1 MTFTTQ
7 IKEEITKE
15 ENNNIEDLTSLCTYL
30 KFNATLE
37 EDKMTVMVV
46 NASVARWI
54 FKLLKTNYNVLIKL
68 TTRTMKRFKA
78 RNLYILEVKEKLD
91 LIYKDIDNIFKEIS
105 TSSDEEKKAFLKG
118 MFLACGSINDP
129 KKNQYHLEFLVKEEE
144 DAKLIDDLLNSLKIK
159 SKVLKRDR
167 EYMVYVKSSENISDF
182 IKYLGAFNALFYF
195 EDIRIY
201 KDHKNMVNRLN
212 NCEIANQEKTFRTG
226 QVQLENIN
234 YLKDHDLFGL
244 LEENTKIVADA
255 RVKYPEVSM
264 QELADIVTLENNY
277 KIGKS
282 GVNHHFI
289 KINNL
294 VKRHKERSEDNGSK
308 TCS

>member
-91 LIYKDIDNIFKEIS
+91 LIYKDIDNIFKEIN

-144 DAKLIDDLLNSLKIK
+144 EAKLIDDLLNSLKIK

-212 NCEIANQEKTFRTG
+212 NCEQANVERTLKSSK
-226 QVQLENIN
+226 VILDNIKYLEDN
-234 YLKDHDLFGL
+234 DLLML
-244 LEENTKIVADA
+244 LDDRSKEIIEYKK
-255 RVKYPEVSM
+255 KYPDTSLG
-264 QELADIVTLENNY
+264 ELAEIITMETN
-277 KIGKS
+277 KSITKS
-282 GVNHHFI
+282 GINHHFR
-289 KINNL
+289 KINAL
-294 VKRHKERSEDNGSK
+294 VKKAKENHE
-308 TCS
+308 

>member
-129 KKNQYHLEFLVKEEE
+129 KKNQYHLEFLVKEE

-212 NCEIANQEKTFRTG
+212 NCEQANVERTLKSSKT
-226 QVQLENIN
+226 VLDNIKYLEDN
-234 YLKDHDLFGL
+234 DLLML
-244 LEENTKIVADA
+244 LDDRSKEIIEYKK
-255 RVKYPEVSM
+255 KYPDTSLG
-264 QELADIVTLENNY
+264 ELAEIITMETN
-277 KIGKS
+277 KSITKS
-282 GVNHHFI
+282 GINHHFR
-289 KINNL
+289 KINAL
-294 VKRHKERSEDNGSK
+294 VKKAKENHE
-308 TCS
+308 

>member
-15 ENNNIEDLTSLCTYL
+15 ENNNIEDLTSICTYL

-212 NCEIANQEKTFRTG
+212 NCEQANVERTLKSSK
-226 QVQLENIN
+226 VILDNIKYLEDN
-234 YLKDHDLFGL
+234 DLLML
-244 LEENTKIVADA
+244 LDDRSKEIIEYKK
-255 RVKYPEVSM
+255 KYPDTSLG
-264 QELADIVTLENNY
+264 ELAEIITMETN
-277 KIGKS
+277 KSITKS
-282 GVNHHFI
+282 GINHHFR
-289 KINNL
+289 KINSL
-294 VKRHKERSEDNGSK
+294 VKKAKENHE
-308 TCS
+308 

>member
-212 NCEIANQEKTFRTG
+212 NCEQANVERTLKSSK
-226 QVQLENIN
+226 VILDNIKYLEDN
-234 YLKDHDLFGL
+234 DLLML
-244 LEENTKIVADA
+244 LDDRSKEIIEYKK
-255 RVKYPEVSM
+255 KYPDTSLG
-264 QELADIVTLENNY
+264 ELAEIITMETN
-277 KIGKS
+277 KSITKS
-282 GVNHHFI
+282 GINHHFR
-289 KINNL
+289 KINAL
-294 VKRHKERSEDNGSK
+294 VKKSKENHE
-308 TCS
+308 

>member
-212 NCEIANQEKTFRTG
+212 NCEQANVERTLKSSK
-226 QVQLENIN
+226 VILDNIKYLEDN
-234 YLKDHDLFGL
+234 DLLML
-244 LEENTKIVADA
+244 LDDRSKEIIEYKK
-255 RVKYPEVSM
+255 KYPDTSLGEIAEIITMETNKS
-264 QELADIVTLENNY
+264 IT
-277 KIGKS
+277 KS
-282 GVNHHFI
+282 GINHHFR
-289 KINNL
+289 KINAL
-294 VKRHKERSEDNGSK
+294 VKKAKENHE
-308 TCS
+308 

>member
-15 ENNNIEDLTSLCTYL
+15 ENNNSEDLTSLCTYL

-212 NCEIANQEKTFRTG
+212 NCEQANVERTLKSSK
-226 QVQLENIN
+226 VILDNIKYLEDN
-234 YLKDHDLFGL
+234 DLLML
-244 LEENTKIVADA
+244 LDDRSKEIIEYKK
-255 RVKYPEVSM
+255 KYPDTSLG
-264 QELADIVTLENNY
+264 ELAEIITMETN
-277 KIGKS
+277 KSITKS
-282 GVNHHFI
+282 GINHHFR
-289 KINNL
+289 KINSL
-294 VKRHKERSEDNGSK
+294 VKKAKENHE
-308 TCS
+308 

>member
-78 RNLYILEVKEKLD
+78 RNLYILVIKEKLD

-212 NCEIANQEKTFRTG
+212 NCEQANVERTLKSSK
-226 QVQLENIN
+226 VILDNIKYLEDN
-234 YLKDHDLFGL
+234 DLLML
-244 LEENTKIVADA
+244 LDDRSKEIIEYKK
-255 RVKYPEVSM
+255 KYPDTSLG
-264 QELADIVTLENNY
+264 ELAEIITMETN
-277 KIGKS
+277 KSITKS
-282 GVNHHFI
+282 GINHHFR
-289 KINNL
+289 KINAL
-294 VKRHKERSEDNGSK
+294 VKKAKENHE
-308 TCS
+308 

>member
-144 DAKLIDDLLNSLKIK
+144 DANLIDNLLNSLKIK

-212 NCEIANQEKTFRTG
+212 NCEQANVERTLKSSKTILDNIKY
-226 QVQLENIN
+226 LEDN
-234 YLKDHDLFGL
+234 DLLML
-244 LEENTKIVADA
+244 LDDRSKEIIEYKK
-255 RVKYPEVSM
+255 KYPDTSLG
-264 QELADIVTLENNY
+264 ELADIITMETN
-277 KIGKS
+277 KSITKS
-282 GVNHHFI
+282 GINHHFR
-289 KINNL
+289 KINAL
-294 VKRHKERSEDNGSK
+294 VKKAKENHE
-308 TCS
+308 

>member
-91 LIYKDIDNIFKEIS
+91 LIYKDIDNIFKEIN

-212 NCEIANQEKTFRTG
+212 NCEQANVERTLKSSK
-226 QVQLENIN
+226 VILDNIKYLEDN
-234 YLKDHDLFGL
+234 DLTIL
-244 LEENTKIVADA
+244 LDDRSKEIIEYKK
-255 RVKYPEVSM
+255 KYPDTSLG
-264 QELADIVTLENNY
+264 ELADIITMETN
-277 KIGKS
+277 KSITKS
-282 GVNHHFI
+282 GINHHFR
-289 KINNL
+289 KINAL
-294 VKRHKERSEDNGSK
+294 VKKAKENHE
-308 TCS
+308 

>member
-118 MFLACGSINDP
+118 MFLACGSVNDP

-212 NCEIANQEKTFRTG
+212 NCEQANVERTLKSSK
-226 QVQLENIN
+226 VILDNIKYLEDN
-234 YLKDHDLFGL
+234 DLLML
-244 LEENTKIVADA
+244 LDDRSKEIIEYKK
-255 RVKYPEVSM
+255 KYPDTSLG
-264 QELADIVTLENNY
+264 ELAEIITMETN
-277 KIGKS
+277 KSITKS
-282 GVNHHFI
+282 GINHHFR
-289 KINNL
+289 KINAL
-294 VKRHKERSEDNGSK
+294 VKKAKENHE
-308 TCS
+308 

>member
-144 DAKLIDDLLNSLKIK
+144 DARLIDDLLNSLKIK

-212 NCEIANQEKTFRTG
+212 NCEQANVERTLKSSKAILDNIKY
-226 QVQLENIN
+226 LEDN
-234 YLKDHDLFGL
+234 DLLML
-244 LEENTKIVADA
+244 LDDRSKEIIEYKK
-255 RVKYPEVSM
+255 KYPDTSLG
-264 QELADIVTLENNY
+264 ELAEIITMETN
-277 KIGKS
+277 KSITKS
-282 GVNHHFI
+282 GINHHFR
-289 KINNL
+289 KINAL
-294 VKRHKERSEDNGSK
+294 VKKAKENHE
-308 TCS
+308 

>member
-129 KKNQYHLEFLVKEEE
+129 KKNQYHLEFLEKEED

-212 NCEIANQEKTFRTG
+212 NCEQANVERTLKSSKT
-226 QVQLENIN
+226 VLDNIKYLEDN
-234 YLKDHDLFGL
+234 DLLML
-244 LEENTKIVADA
+244 LDDRSKEIIEYKK
-255 RVKYPEVSM
+255 KYPDTSLG
-264 QELADIVTLENNY
+264 ELAEIITMETN
-277 KIGKS
+277 KSITKS
-282 GVNHHFI
+282 GINHHFR
-289 KINNL
+289 KINAL
-294 VKRHKERSEDNGSK
+294 VKKAKENHE
-308 TCS
+308 

>member
-46 NASVARWI
+46 NASVVRWI

-91 LIYKDIDNIFKEIS
+91 LIYKDIDNIFKEIN

-212 NCEIANQEKTFRTG
+212 NCEQANVERTLKSSK
-226 QVQLENIN
+226 VILNNIKYLEDN
-234 YLKDHDLFGL
+234 DLLML
-244 LEENTKIVADA
+244 LDDRSKEIIEYKK
-255 RVKYPEVSM
+255 KYPDTSLG
-264 QELADIVTLENNY
+264 ELAEIITMETN
-277 KIGKS
+277 KSITKS
-282 GVNHHFI
+282 GINHHFR
-289 KINNL
+289 KINAL
-294 VKRHKERSEDNGSK
+294 VKKAKENHE
-308 TCS
+308 

>member
-37 EDKMTVMVV
+37 EDRMTVMVV

-118 MFLACGSINDP
+118 MFLACGSVNDP
-129 KKNQYHLEFLVKEEE
+129 KKNQYHLEFLVKQEE

-182 IKYLGAFNALFYF
+182 IKYLGTFNALFYF

-212 NCEIANQEKTFRTG
+212 NCEQANVERTLKSSK
-226 QVQLENIN
+226 VILDNIKYLEDN
-234 YLKDHDLFGL
+234 DLLML
-244 LEENTKIVADA
+244 LDDRSKEIIEYKK
-255 RVKYPEVSM
+255 KYPDTSLG
-264 QELADIVTLENNY
+264 ELAEIITMETN
-277 KIGKS
+277 KSITKS
-282 GVNHHFI
+282 GINHHFR
-289 KINNL
+289 KINAL
-294 VKRHKERSEDNGSK
+294 VKKAKENHE
-308 TCS
+308 

>member
-1 MTFTTQ
+1 VTFTTQ

-54 FKLLKTNYNVLIKL
+54 FKLLKTNYNVLIRL

-91 LIYKDIDNIFKEIS
+91 LIYKDIDNIFKEIN

-212 NCEIANQEKTFRTG
+212 NCEQANVERTLKSSKTILDNIKY
-226 QVQLENIN
+226 LEDN
-234 YLKDHDLFGL
+234 DLTIL
-244 LEENTKIVADA
+244 LDDRSKEIIEYKK
-255 RVKYPEVSM
+255 KYPDTSLG
-264 QELADIVTLENNY
+264 ELAEIITMETN
-277 KIGKS
+277 KSITKS
-282 GVNHHFI
+282 GINHHFR
-289 KINNL
+289 KINAL
-294 VKRHKERSEDNGSK
+294 VKKAKENHE
-308 TCS
+308 

>member
-30 KFNATLE
+30 RFNATLE

-91 LIYKDIDNIFKEIS
+91 LIYKDIDNIFKEIN

-212 NCEIANQEKTFRTG
+212 NCEQANVERTLKSSKTILDNIKY
-226 QVQLENIN
+226 LEDN
-234 YLKDHDLFGL
+234 DLLML
-244 LEENTKIVADA
+244 LDDRSKEIIEYKK
-255 RVKYPEVSM
+255 KYPDTSLG
-264 QELADIVTLENNY
+264 ELAEIITMETN
-277 KIGKS
+277 KSITKS
-282 GVNHHFI
+282 GINHHFR
-289 KINNL
+289 KINAL
-294 VKRHKERSEDNGSK
+294 VKKAKENHE
-308 TCS
+308 

>member
-91 LIYKDIDNIFKEIS
+91 LIYKDIDNIFKEIN

-144 DAKLIDDLLNSLKIK
+144 DARLIDDLLNSLKIK

-212 NCEIANQEKTFRTG
+212 NCEQANVERTLKSSKTILDNIKY
-226 QVQLENIN
+226 LEDN
-234 YLKDHDLFGL
+234 DLLML
-244 LEENTKIVADA
+244 LDDRSKEIIEYK
-255 RVKYPEVSM
+255 RKYPDTSLG
-264 QELADIVTLENNY
+264 ELADIITMETN
-277 KIGKS
+277 KSITKS
-282 GVNHHFI
+282 GINHHFR
-289 KINNL
+289 KINAL
-294 VKRHKERSEDNGSK
+294 VKKAKENHE
-308 TCS
+308 

>member
-144 DAKLIDDLLNSLKIK
+144 DARLIDDLLNSLKIK

-212 NCEIANQEKTFRTG
+212 NCEQANVERTLKSSKT
-226 QVQLENIN
+226 VLDNIKYLEDN
-234 YLKDHDLFGL
+234 DLLML
-244 LEENTKIVADA
+244 LDDRSKEIIEYKK
-255 RVKYPEVSM
+255 KYPDTSLG
-264 QELADIVTLENNY
+264 ELAEIITMETN
-277 KIGKS
+277 KSITKS
-282 GVNHHFI
+282 GINHHFR
-289 KINNL
+289 KINAL
-294 VKRHKERSEDNGSK
+294 VKKAKENHE
-308 TCS
+308 

>member
-91 LIYKDIDNIFKEIS
+91 LIYKDIDNIFKEIT

-212 NCEIANQEKTFRTG
+212 NCEQANVERTLKSSKTILDNIKY
-226 QVQLENIN
+226 LEDN
-234 YLKDHDLFGL
+234 DLLML
-244 LEENTKIVADA
+244 LDDRSKEIIEYKK
-255 RVKYPEVSM
+255 KYPDTSLG
-264 QELADIVTLENNY
+264 ELAEIITMETN
-277 KIGKS
+277 KSITKS
-282 GVNHHFI
+282 GINHHFR
-289 KINNL
+289 KINSL
-294 VKRHKERSEDNGSK
+294 VKKAKENHE
-308 TCS
+308 

>member
-91 LIYKDIDNIFKEIS
+91 LIYKDIDNIFKEIN

-144 DAKLIDDLLNSLKIK
+144 DAKLIDNLLNSLKIK

-212 NCEIANQEKTFRTG
+212 NCEQANVERTLKSSK
-226 QVQLENIN
+226 VILDNIKYLEDN
-234 YLKDHDLFGL
+234 DLLML
-244 LEENTKIVADA
+244 LDDRSKEIIEYKK
-255 RVKYPEVSM
+255 KYPDTSLG
-264 QELADIVTLENNY
+264 ELAEIITMETN
-277 KIGKS
+277 KSITKS
-282 GVNHHFI
+282 GINHHFR
-289 KINNL
+289 KINAL
-294 VKRHKERSEDNGSK
+294 VKKAKENHE
-308 TCS
+308 

>member
-212 NCEIANQEKTFRTG
+212 NCEQANVERTLKSSK
-226 QVQLENIN
+226 VILDNIKYLEDN
-234 YLKDHDLFGL
+234 DLLML
-244 LEENTKIVADA
+244 LDDRSKEIIEYK
-255 RVKYPEVSM
+255 RKYPDTSLG
-264 QELADIVTLENNY
+264 ELAEIITMETN
-277 KIGKS
+277 KSITKS
-282 GVNHHFI
+282 GINHHFR
-289 KINNL
+289 KINSL
-294 VKRHKERSEDNGSK
+294 VKKAKENHE
-308 TCS
+308 

>member
-78 RNLYILEVKEKLD
+78 RNLYTLEVKEKLD

-212 NCEIANQEKTFRTG
+212 NCEQANVERKLKSSK
-226 QVQLENIN
+226 VILDNIKYLEDN
-234 YLKDHDLFGL
+234 DLLML
-244 LEENTKIVADA
+244 LDDRSKEIIEYKK
-255 RVKYPEVSM
+255 KYPDTSLG
-264 QELADIVTLENNY
+264 ELAEIITMETN
-277 KIGKS
+277 KSITKS
-282 GVNHHFI
+282 GINHHFR
-289 KINNL
+289 KINAL
-294 VKRHKERSEDNGSK
+294 VKKAKENHE
-308 TCS
+308 

>member
-37 EDKMTVMVV
+37 EDKMIVMVV

-212 NCEIANQEKTFRTG
+212 NCEQANVERTLKSSKTILDNIKY
-226 QVQLENIN
+226 LEDN
-234 YLKDHDLFGL
+234 DLLML
-244 LEENTKIVADA
+244 LDDRSKEIIEYKK
-255 RVKYPEVSM
+255 KYPDTSLG
-264 QELADIVTLENNY
+264 ELAEIITMETN
-277 KIGKS
+277 KSITKS
-282 GVNHHFI
+282 GINHHFR
-289 KINNL
+289 KINAL
-294 VKRHKERSEDNGSK
+294 AKKAKENHE
-308 TCS
+308 

>member
-212 NCEIANQEKTFRTG
+212 NCEQANVERTLKSSKTILDNIKY
-226 QVQLENIN
+226 LEDN
-234 YLKDHDLFGL
+234 DLLML
-244 LEENTKIVADA
+244 LDDRSKEIIEYK
-255 RVKYPEVSM
+255 RKYPDTSLG
-264 QELADIVTLENNY
+264 ELAEIITMETN
-277 KIGKS
+277 KSITKS
-282 GVNHHFI
+282 GINHHFR
-289 KINNL
+289 KINAL
-294 VKRHKERSEDNGSK
+294 VKKAKENHE
-308 TCS
+308 

>member
-91 LIYKDIDNIFKEIS
+91 LIYKDIDNIFKEIN

-144 DAKLIDDLLNSLKIK
+144 DAKLIDNLLNSLKIK

-212 NCEIANQEKTFRTG
+212 NCEQANVERTLKSSKTILDNIKY
-226 QVQLENIN
+226 LEDN
-234 YLKDHDLFGL
+234 DLLML
-244 LEENTKIVADA
+244 LDDRSKEIIEYKK
-255 RVKYPEVSM
+255 KYPDTSLG
-264 QELADIVTLENNY
+264 ELADIITMETN
-277 KIGKS
+277 KSITKS
-282 GVNHHFI
+282 GINHHFR
-289 KINNL
+289 KINAL
-294 VKRHKERSEDNGSK
+294 VKKAKENHE
-308 TCS
+308 

>member
-144 DAKLIDDLLNSLKIK
+144 DGKLIDDLLNSLKIK

-212 NCEIANQEKTFRTG
+212 NCEQANVERTLKSSKT
-226 QVQLENIN
+226 VLDNIKYLEDN
-234 YLKDHDLFGL
+234 DLLML
-244 LEENTKIVADA
+244 LDDRSKEIIEYKK
-255 RVKYPEVSM
+255 KYPDTSLG
-264 QELADIVTLENNY
+264 ELAEIITMETN
-277 KIGKS
+277 KSITKS
-282 GVNHHFI
+282 GINHHFR
-289 KINNL
+289 KINAL
-294 VKRHKERSEDNGSK
+294 VKKAKENHE
-308 TCS
+308 

>member
-78 RNLYILEVKEKLD
+78 RNLYILEVKEKID
-91 LIYKDIDNIFKEIS
+91 LIYKDIDNIFKEIN

-212 NCEIANQEKTFRTG
+212 NCEQANVERTLKSSK
-226 QVQLENIN
+226 VILDNIKYLEDN
-234 YLKDHDLFGL
+234 DLLML
-244 LEENTKIVADA
+244 LDDRSKEIIEYKK
-255 RVKYPEVSM
+255 KYPDTSLG
-264 QELADIVTLENNY
+264 ELAEIITMETN
-277 KIGKS
+277 KSITKS
-282 GVNHHFI
+282 GINHHFR
-289 KINNL
+289 KINAL
-294 VKRHKERSEDNGSK
+294 VKKAKENHE
-308 TCS
+308 

>member
-91 LIYKDIDNIFKEIS
+91 LIYKDIDNIFKEIN

-159 SKVLKRDR
+159 SKVLKRDW

-212 NCEIANQEKTFRTG
+212 NCEQANVERTLKSSK
-226 QVQLENIN
+226 VILDNIKYLEDN
-234 YLKDHDLFGL
+234 DLLML
-244 LEENTKIVADA
+244 LDDRSKEIIEYKK
-255 RVKYPEVSM
+255 KYPDTSLG
-264 QELADIVTLENNY
+264 ELAEIITMETN
-277 KIGKS
+277 KSITKS
-282 GVNHHFI
+282 GINHHFR
-289 KINNL
+289 KINAL
-294 VKRHKERSEDNGSK
+294 VKKAKENHE
-308 TCS
+308 

>member
-91 LIYKDIDNIFKEIS
+91 LIYKDIDNIFKEIN

-129 KKNQYHLEFLVKEEE
+129 KKNQYHLEFLVKEDD

-212 NCEIANQEKTFRTG
+212 NCEQANVERTLKSSK
-226 QVQLENIN
+226 VILDNIKYLEDN
-234 YLKDHDLFGL
+234 DLLML
-244 LEENTKIVADA
+244 LDDRSKEIIEYK
-255 RVKYPEVSM
+255 RKYPDTSLG
-264 QELADIVTLENNY
+264 ELADIITMETN
-277 KIGKS
+277 KSITKS
-282 GVNHHFI
+282 GINHHFR
-289 KINNL
+289 KINAL
-294 VKRHKERSEDNGSK
+294 VKKAKENHE
-308 TCS
+308 

>member
-144 DAKLIDDLLNSLKIK
+144 DAKLIGDLLNSLKIK

-212 NCEIANQEKTFRTG
+212 NCEQANVERTLKSSK
-226 QVQLENIN
+226 VILDNIKYLEDN
-234 YLKDHDLFGL
+234 DLLML
-244 LEENTKIVADA
+244 LDDRSKEIIEYKK
-255 RVKYPEVSM
+255 KYPDTSLG
-264 QELADIVTLENNY
+264 ELAEIITMETN
-277 KIGKS
+277 KSITKS
-282 GVNHHFI
+282 GINHHFR
-289 KINNL
+289 KINAL
-294 VKRHKERSEDNGSK
+294 VKKAKENHE
-308 TCS
+308 

>member
-129 KKNQYHLEFLVKEEE
+129 KKNQYHLEFLVKEED

-212 NCEIANQEKTFRTG
+212 NCEQANVERTLKSSK
-226 QVQLENIN
+226 VILDNIKYLEDN
-234 YLKDHDLFGL
+234 DLLML
-244 LEENTKIVADA
+244 LDDRSKEIIEYKK
-255 RVKYPEVSM
+255 KYPDTSLG
-264 QELADIVTLENNY
+264 ELAEIITMETN
-277 KIGKS
+277 KSITKS
-282 GVNHHFI
+282 GINHHFR
-289 KINNL
+289 KINAL
-294 VKRHKERSEDNGSK
+294 VKKAKENHE
-308 TCS
+308 

>member
-15 ENNNIEDLTSLCTYL
+15 ENNNIEDLTSLCTFL

-159 SKVLKRDR
+159 SKVLKRER

-212 NCEIANQEKTFRTG
+212 NCEQANVERTLKSSK
-226 QVQLENIN
+226 VILDNIKYLEDN
-234 YLKDHDLFGL
+234 DLLML
-244 LEENTKIVADA
+244 LDDRSKEIIEYKK
-255 RVKYPEVSM
+255 KYPDTSLG
-264 QELADIVTLENNY
+264 ELAEIITMETN
-277 KIGKS
+277 KSITKS
-282 GVNHHFI
+282 GINHHFR
-289 KINNL
+289 KINAL
-294 VKRHKERSEDNGSK
+294 VKKAKENHE
-308 TCS
+308 